1 MVHELEPTGN
11 EGVFATGDSGDHRE
25 CFLLKGKVAV
35 VTGSMHGAGLG
46 IACRLA
52 AGGVDL
58 AINGLDDSSTA
69 EILREDISNT
79 YGIRVA
85 FSPADVSKPHGS
97 VALIDDVTRMLGRVD
112 ILINNAGT
120 QHGTGTQ
127 EFPVEQWNATIARN
141 LTAVFFT
148 MRAAL
153 PQMLERHWG
162 RIVNVASMYGPVA
175 TANRAACVASAH
187 GVVGLTKFIASETAA
202 SGVTCNAICPDLSAN
217 VRRSPPAA
225 AAAPR
230 HFHLPETSAIPQYG
244 KCPPGESRR
253 DRLGDLA
260 RFLCSDAAACLNG
273 VALPVDGGGLPG

>member
-1 MVHELEPTGN
+1 M
-11 EGVFATGDSGDHRE
+11 
-25 CFLLKGKVAV
+25 LKGKVAV
-35 VTGSMHGAGLG
+35 VTGSMHGVGLG

-58 AINGLDDSSTA
+58 AINGLGDSTA
-69 EILREDISNT
+69 AETLREDISNT

-85 FSPADVSKPHGS
+85 FSPVDVSEPYGS
-97 VALIDDVTRMLGRVD
+97 TALIDDVTRMLGRVD

-120 QHGTGTQ
+120 QHGAAA
-127 EFPVEQWNATIARN
+127 EFAVEQWNATIARN

-162 RIVNVASMYGPVA
+162 RIINVASMSGPVA
-175 TANRAACVASAH
+175 ATNRAAYVASAH
-187 GVVGLTKFIASETAA
+187 GVVGLTKFVALETAA
-202 SGVTCNAICPDLSAN
+202 SGVTCNAICSDSSDR
-217 VRRSPPAA
+217 RRSPSSAV
-225 AAAPR
+225 APPR
-230 HFHLPETSAIPQYG
+230 QFDLPEARACLPYG
-244 KCPPGESRR
+244 GCVPAEARR

-273 VALPVDGGGLPG
+273 VALPVNGSGLPR